1 MKYVFPSPIFY
12 SSENWVL
19 EKWIFLKPHSWWV
32 QDPCLNRFLLIL
44 KPCSLLLSCLS
55 KIWISAHKYFSFH
68 IYIYIYLTRYTI
80 CTMGVAKSIHAC
92 WWRPITHI
100 PIAVMLLPFF
110 WLQTLLALQLLS
122 DECGFTPYYFG
133 TAQCFKNVPF
143 LTSRGD
149 LPKCQSEL
157 IWMIFIA
164 VPQGLELL
172 ACCFWMSYFDGR

>member
-68 IYIYIYLTRYTI
+68 IYIYIYISPGIPFVQWELLNQYMHVDEGPSLIFQLQWCCCHFSGFRLSWHFSSWVMNVVLLLTI
-80 CTMGVAKSIHAC
+80 
-92 WWRPITHI
+92 
-100 PIAVMLLPFF
+100 
-110 WLQTLLALQLLS
+110 LALLNALKMFPSWLREVIYQ
-122 DECGFTPYYFG
+122 
-133 TAQCFKNVPF
+133 NV
-143 LTSRGD
+143 S
-149 LPKCQSEL
+149 QN
-157 IWMIFIA
+157 
-164 VPQGLELL
+164 
-172 ACCFWMSYFDGR
+172 